1 MSLSQHLAAVA
12 TASLLG
18 NYWEL
23 GISHH
28 LTGCEQWFSLLQ
40 TEVDV
45 EEYLLALDLALVVR
59 DGEVL
64 GLLCRNIEVGDGTIL
79 SLYAILFQ
87 APCQGIVAQVAEE
100 VLIMYTYLA
109 RLGIHHLSPDVLVLI
124 SHLVSVRVHLT
135 VWTDD
140 TITVEVI
147 VARIILVVI
156 TTVAIFYLAKLLIVH
171 LVRQDAHGLHDIA
184 VQCLIYEVP
193 VETTLEDR
201 ILADQIPV
209 IAQVTARVTHGVV
222 VLTLDEW
229 HRTVWILGI
238 LLRSS
243 YRIVHWAEDICTLAT
258 ASLLILNRAGLV
270 LLLDPLVSLEEVVAH
285 HGLVTQAPGYDRR
298 MVVEHRHIVLV
309 ALHDLLGKLRLLGS
323 RIVAILETMALLVS
337 LSHNIQSVLVAEIIP
352 ARIVWIVAG
361 TNGIDVHA
369 LHHHDVLNHALL
381 T

>member
-1 MSLSQHLAAVA
+1 M
-12 TASLLG
+12 
-18 NYWEL
+18 
-23 GISHH
+23 
-28 LTGCEQWFSLLQ
+28 
-40 TEVDV
+40 
-45 EEYLLALDLALVVR
+45 
-59 DGEVL
+59 
-64 GLLCRNIEVGDGTIL
+64 
-79 SLYAILFQ
+79 
-87 APCQGIVAQVAEE
+87 
-100 VLIMYTYLA
+100 
-109 RLGIHHLSPDVLVLI
+109 
-124 SHLVSVRVHLT
+124 RVHLT
-135 VWTDD
+135 VWADN

-171 LVRQDAHGLHDIA
+171 LVRQDAHRLHDIA

-222 VLTLDEW
+222 VLTLDER

-238 LLRSS
+238 LLGSCHRV
-243 YRIVHWAEDICTLAT
+243 VHRAEDICTLAT
-258 ASLLILNRAGLV
+258 ASLLVLNRAGLV
-270 LLLDPLVSLEEVVAH
+270 LALDPLVSLEEVVAH
-285 HGLVTQAPGYDRR
+285 HGLVTHAPCYDGR
-298 MVVEHRHIVLV
+298 VIEEHRHIVLV